1 MKQLMDQKK
10 ILVIPRLKK
19 KTLST
24 VKLQDIEIKTYM
36 EEKKPAMPK
45 THALVG
51 LLPQRLSVMKLL
63 YQIEYVR

>member
-1 MKQLMDQKK
+1 MRQLMDQKK

-24 VKLQDIEIKTYM
+24 VKLHDIEIKTYM
-36 EEKKPAMPK
+36 EEKKPTMPK

-63 YQIEYVR
+63 YQIEYGR

>member
-1 MKQLMDQKK
+1 
-10 ILVIPRLKK
+10 
-19 KTLST
+19 
-24 VKLQDIEIKTYM
+24 M

-63 YQIEYVR
+63 YQIEYGR

>member
-24 VKLQDIEIKTYM
+24 VKLHDIEIKTYM
-36 EEKKPAMPK
+36 EEKKPTMPK

-51 LLPQRLSVMKLL
+51 
-63 YQIEYVR
+63 

>member
-1 MKQLMDQKK
+1 MRQLMDQKK

-24 VKLQDIEIKTYM
+24 VTLHDIEIKTYM
-36 EEKKPAMPK
+36 EEKKSAMPK

-63 YQIEYVR
+63 YQIEYGR